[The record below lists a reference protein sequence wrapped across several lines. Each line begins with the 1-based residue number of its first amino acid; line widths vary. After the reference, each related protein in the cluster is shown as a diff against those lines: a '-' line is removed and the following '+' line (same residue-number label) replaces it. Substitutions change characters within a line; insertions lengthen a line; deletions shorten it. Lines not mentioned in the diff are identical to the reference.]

1 MSHES
6 VYEHVSLKLVYQA
19 YYTVYIGTLFLGLN
33 GRVKVNFHHFV
44 LCINRINSI
53 AEYFYQQTPYIVSP
67 RRQVNVS
74 AVVGKPL
81 TLGPIVVKNLNV
93 GNVISNG
100 TWCHHSGGE
109 VGKCCDFDVTRNLP
123 TGIIP
128 AEESCTGA
136 MEQWSLLRLLDCETG
151 MVDYSLFKS
160 NARASDTGDYIFSI
174 NNMFYSDSFTTAVEV
189 PVSPHD
195 SLPAEY
201 QVAIAVVATFVVCFA
216 VVVSVC
222 VLVGCVF
229 VARKRRAERRRVQL
243 LHEDEAQDGEPPEP
257 EVAGGC
263 FVLRIGSCAVW

>member
-1 MSHES
+1 M
-6 VYEHVSLKLVYQA
+6 
-19 YYTVYIGTLFLGLN
+19 
-33 GRVKVNFHHFV
+33 
-44 LCINRINSI
+44 
-53 AEYFYQQTPYIVSP
+53 
-67 RRQVNVS
+67 NVS

-93 GNVISNG
+93 GNVVSNG
-100 TWCHHSGGE
+100 TWCHRSGGE

-189 PVSPHD
+189 PVSPQD

-201 QVAIAVVATFVVCFA
+201 QVAIAVVVTFVVCFA